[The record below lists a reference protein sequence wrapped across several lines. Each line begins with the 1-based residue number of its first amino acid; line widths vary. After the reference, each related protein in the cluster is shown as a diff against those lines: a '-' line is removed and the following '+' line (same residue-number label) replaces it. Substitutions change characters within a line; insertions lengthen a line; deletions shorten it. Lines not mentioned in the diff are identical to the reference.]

1 MPKKTK
7 TYRHGEKALLRPEA
21 GAQERFVNARAKKP
35 PREYRYD
42 SSLAPEL
49 IWDESEARAECESLF
64 ARVLEPRSESDA
76 RAAVERLR
84 AIFRPA
90 LNWAGKAERGAFAVE
105 TMPLFV
111 HERLS
116 TKAILETLKLH
127 RRDSSRLLDLFGESE
142 RSAADKILG
151 AYEHRNGWQ
160 NRLILGD
167 SLSVMNSLLQYESQG
182 GAAQM
187 VYMDPPY
194 GIKFGGNFQPFVRK
208 RDVKDGDDKNM
219 TREPEMVKAYRDTW
233 QLGVHSWL
241 TYMRDRLLLARE
253 LLADSGSC
261 FVQISDENA
270 HLVRCVMDEV
280 FGAENFVSMIAYK
293 TTSGVRQKL
302 APRRICD
309 YLVWYA
315 KNGEDVKFRRLF
327 SASKTAANSY
337 EYVEDKR
344 TGQRRPMTAEEKKFP
359 ERIPEGLRLYRTL
372 PLHSKG
378 DGDREPREFNGA
390 LWNIPADRHWSH
402 TREGFA
408 RLKKMER
415 IVQTRTVIRSVNYF
429 DDFSYDELPAY
440 WGDTGPEM
448 NKSYVVQTSEKIIQ
462 RCMLMTTDP
471 GDLVIDPTCGSG
483 TTAVVAETWGRR
495 WITCDTSR
503 VPLALARQR
512 LLTEE
517 FDYYRLKDENRGPTG
532 GFVYAR
538 KQRKGKEIGGI
549 VPKITLE
556 SIANDEPPQ
565 EEILVDKPEKESG
578 VARICGP
585 FCVEAIL
592 PPAVSPESDSP
603 DESDSVAAAP
613 SVDSA
618 NHIERMLEVL
628 RLSPEISLPQSKTIT
643 LKNIAPVAKSLS
655 LDAEAVFERDDG
667 EKEAAICFGP
677 AQGAVAENQI
687 VEAAKEARA
696 KGYAWLFVFG
706 FGFDPLAAKTA
717 AQGEAALGIPVSAVT
732 ALTDL
737 MMGDLLKNQRSSR
750 LFSVCGM
757 PDIEVLSCD
766 EKSDV
771 GEATVRVRLLG
782 LDVFDP
788 VKLETEKL
796 QGDNVPMWMLDPDY
810 DGMCFRAGQM
820 FFPRTAA
827 WESLKTEL
835 GGEFDDSV
843 WEHLRGA
850 VSAPFVPG
858 AKIAVKVIDERGNE
872 LIVVKPA
879 KEAK

>member
-64 ARVLEPRSESDA
+64 ARILEPRSESDA

-208 RDVKDGDDKNM
+208 RDVKDGDDKHI

-280 FGAENFVSMIAYK
+280 FGAENFVSYIAYK
-293 TTSGVRQKL
+293 TTGGTPQKKSVR
-302 APRRICD
+302 RVNDFII
-309 YLVWYA
+309 WYA
-315 KNGEDVKFRRLF
+315 KTKEAMKFNRLF
-327 SASKTAANSY
+327 QRQEIDTRMFNR
-337 EYVEDKR
+337 VEDAE
-344 TGQRRPMTAEEKKFP
+344 GERRAMTREEKANPAILSAGARPFC
-359 ERIPEGLRLYRTL
+359 TL
-372 PLHSKG
+372 PLHSMSG
-378 DGDREPREFNGA
+378 NDRAPREFAGKK
-390 LWNIPADRHWSH
+390 WTIPSGSWRFSLV
-402 TREGFA
+402 GFN
-408 RLKKMER
+408 RLAQKGR
-415 IVQTRTVIRSVNYF
+415 IVVGKTVIRTVYYH
-429 DDFSYDELPAY
+429 DDFPYSELPSM
-440 WGDTGPEM
+440 WVDTGPELAK
-448 NKSYVVQTSEKIIQ
+448 NYVVQTNPKIIE

-471 GDLVIDPTCGSG
+471 GDLVIDPACGSG
-483 TTAVVAETWGRR
+483 TTAFVAEKWGRR

-512 LLTEE
+512 LLTAK
-517 FDYYRLKDENRGPTG
+517 FNHYCLKDENRGPSG
-532 GFVYAR
+532 GFVYAS
-538 KQRKGKEIGGI
+538 KQRKGKEVGGI
-549 VPKITLE
+549 VPNITLE
-556 SIANDEPPQ
+556 SIANDEPPPTVV
-565 EEILVDKPEKESG
+565 LVDKPEKESG
-578 VARICGP
+578 VARVCGP

-592 PPAVSPESDSP
+592 PPAVSPESDPP
-603 DESDSVAAAP
+603 DESDSAAAIAP

-732 ALTDL
+732 VLADL

-757 PDIEVLSCD
+757 PDIEVLPCD

-879 KEAK
+879 KEAE